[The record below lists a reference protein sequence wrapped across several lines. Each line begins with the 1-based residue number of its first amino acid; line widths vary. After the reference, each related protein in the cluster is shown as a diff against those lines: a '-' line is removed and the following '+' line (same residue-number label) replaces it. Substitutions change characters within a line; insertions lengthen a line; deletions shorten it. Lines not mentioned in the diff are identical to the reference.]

1 MSDSIIDII
10 ASYLGIPPYEVKQ
23 LSLNAHKTY
32 KRYFIPKKKG
42 GQRAIF
48 HPSKQTKTLQYA
60 FIETVLSKLPVHQA
74 SAAYIRGVKSPLLI
88 NATKHSSYP
97 YSVRIDFKDFFPSI
111 VPSDLIKIIND
122 AGILSK
128 IADEDETFI
137 SKSLFVKYPDGN
149 IGLAIGA
156 PSSPNISNIIM
167 FSLDEKF
174 TALAM
179 SIYPE
184 SIYTRYA
191 DDIFF
196 SSNKTGACKD
206 FEIKIEAILKSIDSP
221 NLKVNRK
228 KTTFTSR
235 GTKRVVTGLYICPD
249 GQVSIGRRNKR
260 YIKKLIFDY
269 KNNSIGKKE
278 KGYLSGYLSFI
289 LDVEPDF
296 FNRLVLKY
304 GAELVS
310 RAHVGNPT
318 KR

>member
-10 ASYLGIPPYEVKQ
+10 ASYLGIPPNEVKQ

-48 HPSKQTKTLQYA
+48 HPSKQTKALQYA

-74 SAAYIRGVKSPLLI
+74 SDAYIRGVKSPLLI
-88 NATKHSSYP
+88 NVTKHSSYP

-122 AGILSK
+122 AGILGK
-128 IADEDETFI
+128 ITAEDEEFI
-137 SKSLFVKYPDGN
+137 SKPLFVKYPDGN
-149 IGLAIGA
+149 IGLAVGA
-156 PSSPNISNIIM
+156 PSSPNISNIVM
-167 FSLDEKF
+167 FSLDDKIS
-174 TALAM
+174 TLAM

-196 SSNKTGACKD
+196 SSNKIGACKD

-260 YIKKLIFDY
+260 YIKKLIFDSE
-269 KNNSIGKKE
+269 NNSISKE
-278 KGYLSGYLSFI
+278 EKAYLSGYLSFI

-310 RAHVGNPT
+310 RAHAGNPT